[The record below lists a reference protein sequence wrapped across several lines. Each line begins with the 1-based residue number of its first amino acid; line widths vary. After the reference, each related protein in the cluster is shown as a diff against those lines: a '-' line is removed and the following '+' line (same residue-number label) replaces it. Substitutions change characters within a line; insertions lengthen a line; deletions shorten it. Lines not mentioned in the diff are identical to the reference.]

1 MQGQDSRWRNSYQGA
16 VRGRRK
22 ASAGDV
28 KDDAMSQK
36 LMAEGEVTSTLKL
49 QMQELVIATA
59 PDV

>member
-1 MQGQDSRWRNSYQGA
+1 M
-16 VRGRRK
+16 K

-28 KDDAMSQK
+28 KDDAMSKK